1 MRRGLGAPRATSR
14 TLQIKGWP
22 YCCVTLGEKNKV
34 PVRRHTSRRLGPLL
48 VWGTSFPVPWGG
60 SIPCSGRSLMGKV
73 CLPVARKQGAGP
85 VGSQPGAQ
93 ADGDKIK

>member
-1 MRRGLGAPRATSR
+1 M
-14 TLQIKGWP
+14 
-22 YCCVTLGEKNKV
+22 TLGKKNRVACLKTNV
-34 PVRRHTSRRLGPLL
+34 QGRLGPLL
-48 VWGTSFPVPWGG
+48 VWGTSFPVPWGR
-60 SIPCSGRSLMGKV
+60 SIPCSGRFSLMGKV